1 MPVDPKTDHKN
12 GMLTQG
18 EVPYYRQIG
27 QEIEIFEHAYKN
39 RLPIL
44 LKGPTGCGKTR
55 FVEFMAS
62 KLELPMTSVSCHEE
76 TSAVDLLG
84 RFLIQGSETVWQDGP
99 LTRSVRSGGIL
110 YIDEIAEARPDMIVS
125 IHPLTDHRRE
135 IFIDRKNEN
144 LKAPDSFI
152 LVASY
157 NPGYQRG
164 WKELKPSTRQRFI
177 SIQFDY
183 PDKETEAEILSK
195 ETGISSAVS
204 SKLVKLAEKIR
215 NLTELGLLESCSTRL
230 LVDAAKLI
238 STGLPSRLS
247 CEVAIVQPLS
257 DDPDTIRSLK
267 DLVSLMI

>member
-1 MPVDPKTDHKN
+1 
-12 GMLTQG
+12 MLG
-18 EVPYYRQIG
+18 EAEVPYYRPIG
-27 QEIEIFEHAYKN
+27 QEVEIFEHAYKN
-39 RLPIL
+39 KLPIL

-62 KLELPMTSVSCHEE
+62 KLKLPMTSVSCHEE

-110 YIDEIAEARPDMIVS
+110 YIDEIAEARPDTIVS

-135 IFIDRKNEN
+135 IYIDRKNEN
-144 LKAPDSFI
+144 LKAPDSFV

-183 PDKETEAEILSK
+183 PNKESEEEILCK
-195 ETGISSAVS
+195 ETGVSSSIS

-257 DDPDTIRSLK
+257 DDPDTVRSLK